1 MKEDVNDFSLKH
13 KDINYIN
20 YHYDYNLTKSY
31 IVNLVN
37 LDSIKYQV
45 NIRNKTQKKQ
55 IINKLRN
62 VLTL

>member
-1 MKEDVNDFSLKH
+1 MKEDVNDFSLKQRY
-13 KDINYIN
+13 YIN